1 MVLRVSGTT
10 SCSTPAISLSPRLTT
25 LNSEA
30 AKVQPSSLRGNLR
43 CMTGDGFFHAL
54 MQGMGETYLPAFVLL
69 MGMGEVA
76 SGLISSVPMLAGA
89 LLQLLTP
96 WGVGKL
102 GSHKRW
108 VVTCASI
115 QGLSFFPLAFGAI
128 TGSLSAWQVFAVAA
142 MYWGFGMATAPAWNT
157 WVETIVPGRIR
168 PGYFANRTRICQT
181 GILIGFVA
189 GGLSLQWTKSNG
201 NPMLAFLCLFITA
214 GICRLLSAFCLSRQT
229 ESPAVSASI
238 TDRRWI
244 SFQEFGRRV
253 IQGGPERLLVCLMS
267 VQMMVYV
274 AGPYFNPFMLKQLG
288 FSYQDYVM
296 LIASCF
302 LSKAMSMT
310 VLGPMARR
318 LGYHRLLWIGAAG
331 IVPLS
336 GMWVFSN
343 SFWYLLVVQLAGG
356 FFWAAYELAVA
367 LLLFEL
373 IPRSERTGVL
383 TIYNAG
389 NAVAMVIGS
398 LIGGAILQLLGERL
412 ETYLVIFA
420 VSSLGRFAMLCGLTY
435 VAFARNQGTATL
447 QPALAAVLETSTGL
461 ERANGREPAIDL
473 SVNRRFDTPMDLDAD
488 DQLAGAIIPVTRQVV
503 LQACPANAVHSLP
516 PTKAG

>member
-1 MVLRVSGTT
+1 MLLRVCGTT
-10 SCSTPAISLSPRLTT
+10 RGSTSPVSLPPRLTT

-30 AKVQPSSLRGNLR
+30 AKVQAGSLRGNLR

-69 MGMGEVA
+69 MGMGEIA
-76 SGLISSVPMLAGA
+76 AGLISSVPMLAGA

-108 VVTCASI
+108 VVTCAAI
-115 QGLSFFPLAFGAI
+115 QGLSFFPLALGAL
-128 TGSLSAWQVFAVAA
+128 TGSISTWQVFAVAA
-142 MYWGFGMATAPAWNT
+142 LYWGFGMATGPAWNT
-157 WVETIVPGRIR
+157 WVETIVPGRVR

-181 GILIGFVA
+181 GILIGFVV
-189 GGLSLQWTKSNG
+189 GGLSLQWTKSYG
-201 NPMLAFLCLFITA
+201 NPMTAFLCLFLTA
-214 GICRLLSAFCLSRQT
+214 GVCRLFSAFCLSRQS
-229 ESPAVSASI
+229 ESDAVTSSI
-238 TDRRWI
+238 KDRRGV
-244 SFQEFGRRV
+244 SFAEFASRV
-253 IQGGPERLLVCLMS
+253 RKGGPERLLVSLMS

-288 FSYQDYVM
+288 FSYQDYVI

-302 LSKAMSMT
+302 VSKALSMT
-310 VLGPMARR
+310 VLGGLARR
-318 LGYHRLLWIGAAG
+318 LGSHRLLWIGAAG

-336 GMWVFSN
+336 GLWVFSN
-343 SFWYLLVVQLAGG
+343 SYWYLLVVQVCGG
-356 FFWAAYELAVA
+356 FFWAAYELALA

-373 IPRSERTGVL
+373 IPRAERTGVL

-389 NAVAMVIGS
+389 NAFAMVIGS
-398 LIGGAILQLLGERL
+398 LIGGAILQFLGERL

-420 VSSLGRFAMLCGLTY
+420 VSSFGRFLMLCGLTY
-435 VAFARNQGTATL
+435 VGFAWRSASATA
-447 QPALAAVLETSTGL
+447 QPAVPARLVPALEAAVEASLDV
-461 ERANGREPAIDL
+461 REDL
-473 SVNRRFDTPMDLDAD
+473 GFD
-488 DQLAGAIIPVTRQVV
+488 DQLAGSIIPVTRQVV